1 MQYQYQQNLLNN
13 QKMQV
18 PNQDDMSFE
27 GIVKEIDSLD
37 RKNKKLLSIADNIM
51 KTSFLRQADQTPA
64 VILQLEEDMKV
75 SFN

>member
-18 PNQDDMSFE
+18 PNQDDLSFE
-27 GIVKEIDSLD
+27 AIVKEIDSLD